1 MRTLEALHQRGIR
14 VFIIKDAP
22 NPNFDVPTTL
32 AKSLFY
38 DVNLDMRPTKESF
51 MNENRTANELF
62 ETDEVQKYAT
72 VIDIAQYFCKSDRC
86 ELSLDNH
93 PFYFDRGHLSNF
105 GSLQLSP
112 LLEEL
117 FVVKQ
122 TSGSNQAKSLTNCRI
137 TCDGAP

>member
-1 MRTLEALHQRGIR
+1 LAIKTVILHAAWARLDDDVYISSGNSKNQPSVFSTSLMRTLEALHQRGIR

-62 ETDEVQKYAT
+62 ETDEVQSNRDRHHT
-72 VIDIAQYFCKSDRC
+72 V
-86 ELSLDNH
+86 L
-93 PFYFDRGHLSNF
+93 
-105 GSLQLSP
+105 LQIRQMRTVS
-112 LLEEL
+112 
-117 FVVKQ
+117 
-122 TSGSNQAKSLTNCRI
+122 
-137 TCDGAP
+137 